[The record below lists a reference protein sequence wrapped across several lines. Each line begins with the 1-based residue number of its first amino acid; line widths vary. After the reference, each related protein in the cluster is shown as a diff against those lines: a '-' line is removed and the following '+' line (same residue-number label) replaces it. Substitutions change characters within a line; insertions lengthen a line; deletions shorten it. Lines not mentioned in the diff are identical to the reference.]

1 MQEQIKS
8 KSPYQII
15 LLIALGVAIVLL
27 LPKII
32 CILFEILLNLLILF
46 GIVLAVILILRL
58 ANVRINLSPVLRKLS
73 NAFNSQKDPK
83 TKGEYE

>member
-8 KSPYQII
+8 KSPHQIF
-15 LLIALGVAIVLL
+15 LLIALGVAVVLL

-46 GIVLAVILILRL
+46 GIVLAVILVLRL

-73 NAFNSQKDPK
+73 NVFNSQNNPK
-83 TKGEYE
+83 PKGEYE